1 MKTFLMYKDRD
12 FNLQQKLPANE
23 EALMQDL
30 ELETLFNAMAL
41 GDAFLFEVA
50 KKAVVG
56 GMNTDLETIRYRQRI
71 LSHSQGHLPDSH
83 RIDEKQKKTL
93 V

>member
-41 GDAFLFEVA
+41 GDEFLFEVA
-50 KKAVVG
+50 KKTVIG
-56 GMNTDLETIRYRQRI
+56 GMNTDLGTIRYRQRI
-71 LSHSQGHLPDSH
+71 L
-83 RIDEKQKKTL
+83 IDCKKNSAT
-93 V
+93 VRDI